1 MAEVVTKQHRHFHF
15 RRHLRRPPPPFRR
28 RPPPLPLPHHQI
40 RLVESSNSIEE
51 SFDFSFNNILST

>member
-1 MAEVVTKQHRHFHF
+1 MNDVMAEVVTKQHR
-15 RRHLRRPPPPFRR
+15 RRHLRRRHFRR
-28 RPPPLPLPHHQI
+28 HRYHLPLPHHQI